1 MPGKDRP
8 VSDYDGLRKS
18 CRQLREEYDHEAEK
32 LIGDHMYE
40 QNPLLLAKDWDVAFN
55 LFKPLTTRMPDMA
68 DMATVELHPPTMVV
82 NRMARFPKK
91 LVPWHWPW
99 VKTLVINF
107 DMSWRS
113 AIEDSDDDIMER
125 DIYSEVSLA
134 AYRRA
139 TDDER
144 LRPYKDRFVHKA
156 VRMAYHHMDK
166 IIKDR
171 TGTTVRR
178 RTFSKGDRRPV
189 KCDIDTFVLRW
200 RNFKNEVI
208 VLPPALGLPSNH
220 DRLWDVTFGFADN
233 GGFIQA
239 AWRRRTQA
247 DAERD
252 AEEDFMPLP
261 GWLFPVLQ

>member
-1 MPGKDRP
+1 
-8 VSDYDGLRKS
+8 
-18 CRQLREEYDHEAEK
+18 
-32 LIGDHMYE
+32 MYE

-113 AIEDSDDDIMER
+113 AIQAPGEWCWE
-125 DIYSEVSLA
+125 IYEKPL
-134 AYRRA
+134 
-139 TDDER
+139 T
-144 LRPYKDRFVHKA
+144 PYEDRFIHKA
-156 VRMAYHHMDK
+156 VRMAFLHMDR

-178 RTFSKGDRRPV
+178 RTFFKGDRRPV

-200 RNFKNEVI
+200 RNFKHEIVI
-208 VLPPALGLPSNH
+208 LPPALGLPSNH
-220 DRLWDVTFGFADN
+220 DRLWDVTFGFGDDGRFN
-233 GGFIQA
+233 QA
-239 AWRRRTQA
+239 VWRRRTQD